1 MMGKIKNAL
10 ISWNQENG
18 YNPDQVSGWGR
29 KKTDGPTMKDLVKQK
44 EKDDYLIKGVVMQNE
59 ASKNIEQEF
68 QDFEITKFIN
78 DLNSLDDIKKYQ
90 DMLSNRRDTLAR
102 KTKYNLVIGEE
113 VTISGSGRIEK
124 GKIVKINRTR
134 AVVDC
139 FDKMRDKM
147 IHYTVPFSMIRK
159 INNEE

>member
-1 MMGKIKNAL
+1 MRCGGFI
-10 ISWNQENG
+10 Q
-18 YNPDQVSGWGR
+18 
-29 KKTDGPTMKDLVKQK
+29 QK
-44 EKDDYLIKGVVMQNE
+44 AM
-59 ASKNIEQEF
+59 AH
-68 QDFEITKFIN
+68 
-78 DLNSLDDIKKYQ
+78 KKYQ

>member
-1 MMGKIKNAL
+1 MRCGGFI
-10 ISWNQENG
+10 Q
-18 YNPDQVSGWGR
+18 
-29 KKTDGPTMKDLVKQK
+29 QK
-44 EKDDYLIKGVVMQNE
+44 AMAQ
-59 ASKNIEQEF
+59 
-68 QDFEITKFIN
+68 
-78 DLNSLDDIKKYQ
+78 KKYQ